1 MSTFS
6 HFPEA
11 RLSGVSQQGV
21 RNNTANLRGLVTAI
35 TKLLKLLNDQI
46 QSYEETVSKDAKF
59 IQLFNEFNS

>member
-6 HFPEA
+6 REA
-11 RLSGVSQQGV
+11 RLPSVSRQGV
-21 RNNTANLRGLVTAI
+21 RNNTTNLRGLVTAI

-46 QSYEETVSKDAKF
+46 QSYGEAVSKDAKF